1 VLTLLRTHERW
12 HARIVRVDQTITYL
26 KMTSPH
32 QLHAGSAPPAEITV
46 ESVDGT
52 ALPLIRSTH
61 DRIATPHHW
70 SSLEWSEQQW
80 LELLARP
87 GIRSW
92 IARGDGVDGDVI
104 GLVQCEM
111 QPPGDV
117 EITKF
122 GLVPEFVGR
131 GFGGHLLT
139 LATRL
144 AWDLG
149 GVDRVWLHTSSL
161 DHPHA
166 VVNYRNRGFH
176 QFRVEH
182 RPREIPT
189 QPPSPRSSSIIR
201 SCGDR
206 CDRSAD
212 RRSP

>member
-1 VLTLLRTHERW
+1 M
-12 HARIVRVDQTITYL
+12 RVDQTITHL
-26 KMTSPH
+26 EMTSPD
-32 QLHAGSAPPAEITV
+32 QLRAGSAPPAEITV
-46 ESVDGT
+46 ESVDES
-52 ALPLIRSTH
+52 ALLLIRSTH
-61 DRIATPHHW
+61 DRIAIPYHW
-70 SSLEWSEQQW
+70 SSLEWSEQRW

-92 IARGDGVDGDVI
+92 IARAGGVYGVDRDVI

-117 EITKF
+117 EIIKF

-131 GFGGHLLT
+131 GFGAHLLT

-166 VVNYRNRGFH
+166 VGNYRNRGFH

-189 QPPSPRSSSIIR
+189 
-201 SCGDR
+201 
-206 CDRSAD
+206 
-212 RRSP
+212 